1 MERKLQR
8 DLQNKVLGGVCS
20 GVANYFGI
28 DAAIVRVLFAIALF
42 VFGTGF
48 WLYILLW
55 ILMPAAPIGQAHQF
69 ADEQAV
75 VEVKKTKSSWVAGLS
90 LIIIGA
96 CLLLG
101 NLFPQLSWRTFWPVA
116 LIVLGLLLIV
126 PFKQKQS

>member
-28 DAAIVRVLFAIALF
+28 DTAIVRVLFAIALF

-55 ILMPAAPIGQAHQF
+55 ILMPAAPIGPAQQF
-69 ADEQAV
+69 ADDQAV

-126 PFKQKQS
+126 PFKQRQS

>member
-28 DAAIVRVLFAIALF
+28 DTAIVRVLFAIALF

-55 ILMPAAPIGQAHQF
+55 ILMPAAPIGQAHRF

>member
-28 DAAIVRVLFAIALF
+28 DTAIVRVLFAIALF

-55 ILMPAAPIGQAHQF
+55 ILMPASPIGQAQQF
-69 ADEQAV
+69 ADDQAV